1 MKQIVFAVFALGCAM
16 LAGCASVK
24 EEIIP
29 SDITLA
35 ELEKQI
41 QKATDPEGAFASSK
55 SYVMRQEVRTKQFL
69 DEDNIKMV
77 ELKFEKPDKLALLTY
92 DDNKVSSIF
101 CTDGKNGWIADC
113 KSRKIIQLDADGLKR
128 MQVLARL
135 STPGSGGYAAAFPKV
150 ELDKCVDADGEFYR
164 VTCYPEYQ
172 KNPIY
177 FYIDADDF
185 LLRKMKMT
193 VEVNGRSFDY
203 ENRIVDY
210 ELKEGVNIPAVTELE
225 QMGVSQSSKVIFYR
239 LNPQIPAS
247 DFQPP
252 VFE

>member
-1 MKQIVFAVFALGCAM
+1 MCAI
-16 LAGCASVK
+16 LVGCASVK
-24 EEIIP
+24 EEIMV

-35 ELEKQI
+35 ELEQRI
-41 QKATDPEGAFASSK
+41 QKATDPDGVFAASK

-92 DDNKVSSIF
+92 EDNKVASIF
-101 CTDGKNGWIADC
+101 CTDGKYGWIADC
-113 KSRKIIQLDADGLKR
+113 KSRKIAQLDAEGLKR
-128 MQVLARL
+128 MQVLSRL

-150 ELDKCVDADGEFYR
+150 ELDKCIDADGEFYR
-164 VTCYPEYQ
+164 VTCYPEHQ
-172 KNPIY
+172 KTPIY
-177 FYIDADDF
+177 FYVDADDF

-203 ENRIVDY
+203 ENRILDY
-210 ELKEGVNIPAVTELE
+210 EMKEGVNIPAVTQLE

-247 DFQPP
+247 DFQAP
-252 VFE
+252 VFD